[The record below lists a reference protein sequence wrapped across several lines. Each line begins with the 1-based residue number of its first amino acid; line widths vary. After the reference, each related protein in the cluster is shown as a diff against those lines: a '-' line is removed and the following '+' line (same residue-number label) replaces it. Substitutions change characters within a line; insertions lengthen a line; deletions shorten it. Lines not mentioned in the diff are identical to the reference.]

1 MKYLFCL
8 LMALPM
14 FSYAEDV
21 SPNVGTEIPVA
32 APVEAPEIP
41 QPGSQKFVVGLKTVD
56 FNYNE
61 PGLMS
66 DRGWLSGLNFQY
78 HRMMSETNTLIV
90 SADYVQGS
98 TVYNGALQTNTGNT
112 TPYSS
117 TEQFRVMSLEAAFS
131 SPISNSGTWG
141 VLVGLGYRNTY
152 DNKTG
157 QYDYRRDIT
166 YYYTVLGLTAQL
178 YNQGKIK
185 AVGIGELNT
194 LLGGGAKTYLSDVS
208 SSYKDVNF
216 AFRNGAAVK
225 IGVETTIKDFIGKE
239 ILVDVS
245 YKYWTVADSNVEY
258 VGNNSYGLEPH
269 NTTGLTSIS
278 VGYVF

>member
-1 MKYLFCL
+1 MRYLFCL
-8 LMALPM
+8 LIALPV
-14 FSYAEDV
+14 FSFAEDV
-21 SPNVGTEIPVA
+21 SPNFETEGPVA
-32 APVEAPEIP
+32 APAEASEIP
-41 QPGSQKFVVGLKTVD
+41 QPDSQKFVVGLKTVD
-56 FNYNE
+56 FNYKE
-61 PGLMS
+61 PDLMS

-78 HRMMSETNTLIV
+78 HRKLSETNTLII
-90 SADYVQGS
+90 SADYIQGS

-131 SPISNSGTWG
+131 ASITNSPTWG
-141 VLVGLGYRNTY
+141 ILVGVGYRNTY

-178 YNQGKIK
+178 YNQGRIK
-185 AVGIGELNT
+185 AVGVGELNT

-216 AFRNGAAVK
+216 TFRSGSAIK
-225 IGVETTIKDFIGKE
+225 IGVETSIKDFIGKE

-245 YKYWTVADSNVEY
+245 YKHWTVADSNIEY
-258 VGNNSYGLEPH
+258 VGNSSYALEPH
-269 NTTGLTSIS
+269 NTTDLTSLSI
-278 VGYVF
+278 GYVF

>member
-1 MKYLFCL
+1 MA
-8 LMALPM
+8 MALPALS
-14 FSYAEDV
+14 FAEDV
-21 SPNVGTEIPVA
+21 SPNVGTEVPVA

-66 DRGWLSGLNFQY
+66 DRGWLSGLNVQY
-78 HRMMSETNTLIV
+78 RRMMSETNTLIV

-98 TVYNGALQTNTGNT
+98 TIYNGALQTNTGDK

-131 SPISNSGTWG
+131 GPILNSNTWG
-141 VLVGLGYRNTY
+141 AVAGFGYRNTY

-166 YYYTVLGLTAQL
+166 YYYTVLGLTALL

-225 IGVETTIKDFIGKE
+225 LGIETSIKDFIGKE
-239 ILVDVS
+239 ILIDVS